1 MKKHRNPREKDD
13 QVTKNIKMEIT
24 EFRKKNTSNMQ
35 IFQEIHAVLQG
46 SQRGIDTMKTSVGV
60 MENSVNK
67 VKKIKQ
73 K

>member
-1 MKKHRNPREKDD
+1 
-13 QVTKNIKMEIT
+13 
-24 EFRKKNTSNMQ
+24 MQ

-46 SQRGIDTMKTSVGV
+46 SQRGIDTMETSVGV